1 MVGARFLACL
11 AGILWIVAGLV
22 AATEPASS
30 APRTI
35 VINEVEM
42 NPNGFDRDAEW
53 VELLNVGTTSVD
65 LAGWSLSYDYP
76 TDGVT
81 TISVESLI
89 LRPGQRYVFLYSGLR
104 LRNDDK
110 IVLRLLDAAG
120 KAVDEAGPFHDD
132 EDDGKTWQLTPDGGD
147 PTLLLW
153 LFRDGTRNAQNK

>member
-1 MVGARFLACL
+1 MYGARFLACL
-11 AGILWIVAGLV
+11 VGILWVAAGL
-22 AATEPASS
+22 AAAAESGSLMA
-30 APRTI
+30 RTVI
-35 VINEVEM
+35 INEVEI

-76 TDGVT
+76 TDGVAM
-81 TISVESLI
+81 ISAGSLI

-120 KAVDEAGPFHDD
+120 KTVDEAGPFHDD
-132 EDDGKTWQLTPDGGD
+132 EDDGKTWQFIPDGGD

-153 LFRDGTRNAQNK
+153 LFRGGTKNAANK